1 MQNSCT
7 RCRPRIR
14 RAYLIWRSRY
24 VRTRNPRLDKKTV
37 VVQHTGTT
45 CWAILAIQALGSRG
59 VQSVRHSERA
69 QATPPKMRCEM
80 NVAHTPIRCP
90 SARRFLHFSQRYAV
104 LSACMRAPN
113 NMVLLEIS
121 SRARH
126 RGGAPDY
133 PLTKRELNLT
143 QKDANSTAG
152 SDVARQTHPD
162 DPSILDVVF

>member
-1 MQNSCT
+1 
-7 RCRPRIR
+7 
-14 RAYLIWRSRY
+14 
-24 VRTRNPRLDKKTV
+24 
-37 VVQHTGTT
+37 
-45 CWAILAIQALGSRG
+45 
-59 VQSVRHSERA
+59 
-69 QATPPKMRCEM
+69 M

-104 LSACMRAPN
+104 LSGCMRAPN

-152 SDVARQTHPD
+152 SDVAKQTHPD
-162 DPSILDVVF
+162 DPSILDVVLQCRRILWNRCDGLWDAVIYADCTRLVSSVAICPELMVERTRSPRPFLWTGGCGHRYKDLK